1 MNICISFPSE
11 LIYQLHQLLA
21 MPDVHGVLIIAR
33 NGDRTEF
40 YQDPYTYEPSYVDST
55 PLGATESYQLG
66 CHLRSTYLNPSSPSH
81 IQGIHADL
89 VQNDQVVVHA
99 KSGGEGTAIFDSAIA
114 VLQGL
119 FPPNPNNEIE
129 LANGTKVVTPLGGY
143 QYIPVEMAP
152 GVDRALEPWTECPAF
167 EQHIKNVY
175 TSEGFK
181 GTANFAGH
189 FFDVVRDYVFGRPT
203 TLENAWN
210 IYDFV
215 NSQLTYNK
223 TYAYRLPPT
232 FIEQAHGYAN
242 YHENAIF
249 SDKETGGIGN
259 IAGRTILHPILHS
272 LQRITFDE
280 DPLRLL
286 LLETSYQPFISLFHM
301 LEMVNDHPQLAAIP
315 NHASALAF
323 ELLRGPPPELRE
335 FLRIKFKNGTNE
347 DFQTLPI
354 FGHKGDIAVT
364 EFLYRLENFA
374 ITSQKQWESACGIH
388 SGYFGITSAAESMSM
403 LLAAFSVFMLLG
415 MFVLAWFK
423 CRRGT
428 CVPVRDVPV
437 YIVGSEKSRLLP

>member
-1 MNICISFPSE
+1 
-11 LIYQLHQLLA
+11 

-40 YQDPYTYEPSYVDST
+40 YQDPYTYEPSYTEST
-55 PLGATESYQLG
+55 PLGAVQSHQLG
-66 CHLRSTYLNPSSPSH
+66 CYLRSTYLNPSSPSH

-99 KSGGEGTAIFDSAIA
+99 KSGGEGTSVFDSAIA

-119 FPPNPNNEIE
+119 FPPNSNNLIE

-152 GVDRALEPWTECPAF
+152 SGVDHALEPWTECPAF
-167 EQHIKNVY
+167 EQHIKSVY
-175 TSEGFK
+175 ASEGFK
-181 GTANFAGH
+181 ETGKSAGH
-189 FFDVVRDYVFGRPT
+189 FFGVVRDYVFGRPT
-203 TLENAWN
+203 TFENAWN
-210 IYDFV
+210 IYDFI
-215 NSQLTYNK
+215 NSQLTHNQ

-232 FIEQAHGYAN
+232 LIEQAHGYAN

-249 SDKETGGIGN
+249 SDKQTDGIGN
-259 IAGRTILHPILHS
+259 IAGRTILHNILHT

-280 DPLRLL
+280 DPLKLL
-286 LLETSYQPFISLFHM
+286 LLETTYQPFISLFHM
-301 LEMVNDHPQLAAIP
+301 LEIVKEHPQLAAIP

-347 DFQTLPI
+347 DFQTYPI

-364 EFLYRLENFA
+364 EFMYRLENFA
-374 ITSQKQWESACGIH
+374 ISSQKQWESACGIH
-388 SGYFGITSAAESMSM
+388 SGYLGITSTSEGTNM
-403 LLAAFSVFMLLG
+403 LLAVFSIFLLFGVFALS
-415 MFVLAWFK
+415 WFK
-423 CRRGT
+423 RRQST
-428 CVPVRDVPV
+428 HVPIREVHVV
-437 YIVGSEKSRLLP
+437 NNEKGRLLP